1 MIDDSAMPNTTGAN
15 GTDVGRSN
23 FRRAVDIFRHSFRP
37 QWPSPCRA
45 GFLSYCGI
53 DVSFCS
59 GRAKHQFGADD
70 SANAFLS

>member
-45 GFLSYCGI
+45 GFPRVLC
-53 DVSFCS
+53 
-59 GRAKHQFGADD
+59 R
-70 SANAFLS
+70 

>member
-37 QWPSPCRA
+37 QWLSTTCNLVFLAYCAARCRIFHLLLRPLKA
-45 GFLSYCGI
+45 PTRC
-53 DVSFCS
+53 
-59 GRAKHQFGADD
+59 
-70 SANAFLS
+70 